1 MPPKRKASTKAK
13 SPAAKKQAVS
23 QEAAVPAPAQASSP
37 ALVKP
42 LSKLTP
48 SDLWSMPEYVH
59 NQKMTQEGFSAL
71 CKLMS
76 IEEMSFEYI
85 YLSFCLSG
93 RRETVDDVMIVCGS
107 QHLLQHAIDGL
118 GCRTIGD
125 VPTKLRQ
132 KCAALRVDYG
142 SGFTTMFRWLFE
154 MGKALTALQRDV
166 DVTQLRTVPVNEGV
180 QLMESVLSSWRLME
194 QLKDFFTNRY
204 AQPFSKDLWMQ
215 IGRFVSMTQ
224 TGRIAA
230 DLSNYDDDDTGGG
243 SAWPTAIDEFVEY
256 VQAQKGGD

>member
-1 MPPKRKASTKAK
+1 
-13 SPAAKKQAVS
+13 
-23 QEAAVPAPAQASSP
+23 
-37 ALVKP
+37 
-42 LSKLTP
+42 
-48 SDLWSMPEYVH
+48 
-59 NQKMTQEGFSAL
+59 
-71 CKLMS
+71 
-76 IEEMSFEYI
+76 
-85 YLSFCLSG
+85 
-93 RRETVDDVMIVCGS
+93 MIVCGS
-107 QHLLQHAIDGL
+107 QHLLQNAIDGL

-125 VPTKLRQ
+125 VPNKLRQ
-132 KCAALRVDYG
+132 NCAALRVDYG